1 VNRIGG
7 EKSLTVARFQ
17 YGKDGE
23 VGLERFI
30 G

>member
-7 EKSLTVARFQ
+7 EKSSTVARFR
-17 YGKDGE
+17 YGKGDD
-23 VGLERFI
+23 VGLERFS

>member
-7 EKSLTVARFQ
+7 KKSSTVTRFR